1 MRDGHNTESWRLSII
16 IADYSGAAQR
26 AAAVRSRRSRVV
38 VAPIAGRPRG
48 CYHRGDACR
57 QEGGVDARNAI
68 QCDRGFTSKLCLYG
82 WLRGALFFTLAVQAE
97 ALANSTCQH
106 FIIARLER
114 PE

>member
-57 QEGGVDARNAI
+57 QEGGEMREMRYSVIVASLLSFVSTA
-68 QCDRGFTSKLCLYG
+68 GY
-82 WLRGALFFTLAVQAE
+82 AE
-97 ALANSTCQH
+97 PYFS
-106 FIIARLER
+106 R
-114 PE
+114 